1 MTLMPFAVRMCV
13 IVPMTMALIA
23 LRCVLLPMFLVLCV
37 TTHLFE
43 LVSVPSR
50 RFGTSTPCEPS
61 RIANGVYA
69 GNLRRNIVGTNSRA
83 LASFTAVRI

>member
-1 MTLMPFAVRMCV
+1 MRMTLMPFAVRMCV

-23 LRCVLLPMFLVLCV
+23 LRCVFLPMFLVLCV
-37 TTHLFE
+37 TTHLF
-43 LVSVPSR
+43 
-50 RFGTSTPCEPS
+50 
-61 RIANGVYA
+61 AYA